1 MYLRNEYATITEY
14 NEQAGSVAEK
24 YHFLVI
30 AGLPAG
36 FSESAMARLKSILA
50 SGPRCGVFTLVHW
63 DRRQNLPEGLSAE
76 DLRKFTVRLVREK
89 GVVSFGGIS
98 TLQLDP
104 FVSDEI
110 AASLAHQIGQASID
124 SNRVQVPFS
133 VVAPKEMW
141 SESTTN
147 ELRIA
152 IGRTGATK
160 LQMLAIGKG
169 TKQHALL
176 AGKTGSGKSTLLHII
191 ITNLALTC
199 SPDEIEFYLI
209 DFKKGVEFKCY
220 ADAKLPHAKVIAIES
235 DREFALSV
243 LQRIDEELKRRG
255 ELYRKLGAQD
265 LAGYKRAGGTE
276 PMPRSM
282 LIIDEFQEFFVEDD
296 SVAQG
301 AALLLDRIV
310 RQGRAFG
317 IHVFLGSQTLGG
329 AYTLART
336 TLGQMVIRIALQC
349 NEADAALIMDEGNV
363 AARMLSRPGEG
374 IYNDA
379 AGALEGN
386 SPFQVVW
393 LTDEERDE
401 NLAKVAALAQ
411 TRGFGKKRPIV
422 FEGNMPADVRDNPL
436 LAAALE
442 NPPAKAPAD
451 PRVWLGL
458 PNAIKGPTDAM
469 FPRQSGRHLL
479 LVGQNDEAIAAILG
493 LAMIGFAAQH
503 PRDKAPVFY
512 LIHGALTE
520 TPEFDFLEAAAAK
533 AHAKVTQGHEA
544 PDFIAE
550 VHAEMKRR
558 SDEGS
563 AGDPPIFLLVSAFL
577 INMTLSRMIAL
588 EREQIGLLKALGY
601 GQASIAMHYVKL
613 VLLITC
619 VGIILG
625 FLAGTWIGE
634 GLTRLYQQFFHFPFL
649 IFSHDA
655 DTYAIAALVTAA
667 AAVAGALKAVWT
679 VLQLA
684 PAVAMQPPA
693 PPRYRASGSWTWLV
707 AGLSQLSVM
716 SLRHMARKPVR
727 AATTCLG
734 IAMSVALLVTAWLSF
749 DSIDLMIDVAFF
761 RTDRQHA
768 TLTFTQEK
776 GPDALQ
782 AVARLPGVV
791 RAEPFRS
798 VYVEIANGAARR
810 QLSIIGKPS
819 NMDLSRVLDRNF
831 DPIKLPPE
839 GLVVNERVAEI
850 LKITRGD
857 LVEVKIL
864 EGRRETRFVPVADVI
879 KGYFGLTAFMDI
891 AALDALMYGPR
902 LTGVHIAY
910 DFARQGELFAAIK
923 STPTVGSIGLQ
934 RNALKRFRETL
945 AQNITYSVTVYVTLA
960 VVIAFGVVYNSARI
974 QLSEHARELASLRV
988 LGFTKAEVSRVL
1000 LTELAILTL
1009 IAMPLGWLLGYGFG
1023 WLLIQAFSSD
1033 LYRVPFT
1040 IARATYAKASLVV
1053 LVAAAASALIVRRR
1067 VDTLDLIAVLKTR
1080 D

>member
-1 MYLRNEYATITEY
+1 MRMLDR
-14 NEQAGSVAEK
+14 K
-24 YHFLVI
+24 LVRDLIRMWAQTLAI
-30 AGLPAG
+30 ALV
-36 FSESAMARLKSILA
+36 MA
-50 SGPRCGVFTLVHW
+50 SGVATFVMASGAYRSLYQTRGAYYQRYDFADIFAQVRRAPLSARDRLAEIPGVAAVEARVSQQALLDIEGLAEPATGRVLSVPDLRPPGLNRMHLREGRLPSWEHPDEVTVNEAFANAHKMRLGSTFKALLNGRKRTLKVVGVALSPEFIYALGPGDLMPD
-63 DRRQNLPEGLSAE
+63 DRRFAVIWMSEKALAALF
-76 DLRKFTVRLVREK
+76 DLDGAFNDVALKLVPGTVEAQVIKAVDDRLARY
-89 GVVSFGGIS
+89 GG
-98 TLQLDP
+98 T
-104 FVSDEI
+104 
-110 AASLAHQIGQASID
+110 G
-124 SNRVQVPFS
+124 
-133 VVAPKEMW
+133 
-141 SESTTN
+141 
-147 ELRIA
+147 A
-152 IGRTGATK
+152 IGRK
-160 LQMLAIGKG
+160 DQLS
-169 TKQHALL
+169 HAFLDAEL
-176 AGKTGSGKSTLLHII
+176 RQLD
-191 ITNLALTC
+191 AL
-199 SPDEIEFYLI
+199 
-209 DFKKGVEFKCY
+209 
-220 ADAKLPHAKVIAIES
+220 
-235 DREFALSV
+235 
-243 LQRIDEELKRRG
+243 RRV
-255 ELYRKLGAQD
+255 
-265 LAGYKRAGGTE
+265 
-276 PMPRSM
+276 M
-282 LIIDEFQEFFVEDD
+282 
-296 SVAQG
+296 
-301 AALLLDRIV
+301 
-310 RQGRAFG
+310 
-317 IHVFLGSQTLGG
+317 
-329 AYTLART
+329 
-336 TLGQMVIRIALQC
+336 
-349 NEADAALIMDEGNV
+349 
-363 AARMLSRPGEG
+363 
-374 IYNDA
+374 
-379 AGALEGN
+379 
-386 SPFQVVW
+386 
-393 LTDEERDE
+393 
-401 NLAKVAALAQ
+401 
-411 TRGFGKKRPIV
+411 
-422 FEGNMPADVRDNPL
+422 
-436 LAAALE
+436 
-442 NPPAKAPAD
+442 
-451 PRVWLGL
+451 
-458 PNAIKGPTDAM
+458 
-469 FPRQSGRHLL
+469 
-479 LVGQNDEAIAAILG
+479 
-493 LAMIGFAAQH
+493 
-503 PRDKAPVFY
+503 
-512 LIHGALTE
+512 
-520 TPEFDFLEAAAAK
+520 
-533 AHAKVTQGHEA
+533 
-544 PDFIAE
+544 
-550 VHAEMKRR
+550 
-558 SDEGS
+558 
-563 AGDPPIFLLVSAFL
+563 PPIFLLVSAFL